1 MKRIYTAI
9 VIGILG
15 PLLIVTGLYL
25 FNIRIQP
32 KVLDIASETGS
43 FTTSYFDEKK
53 LYSLSGD
60 LTCFPNAILVP
71 SQYTFITRGN
81 STTFDGTYADM
92 GRENGLCVTI
102 SSFTDI
108 RHESFLSDG
117 RYSATIG
124 CFLKLPS
131 NTDYAMWFP
140 ASFCEYKIYVNTVE
154 AASSKTF
161 GSSTPVYPH
170 SFYVTL
176 PASET
181 GYYEVVACVSSPE
194 NYINTGSESV
204 LIGTLDRVAGSY
216 DAVSKVSLFF
226 VMYILFTIIFILIQ
240 IIVLK
245 NDPKMIP
252 FICLSGTTAFVMS
265 FLDGRCVFTF
275 IPSLSYQAGFIMEAV
290 AIPLY
295 LLTLLFFSS
304 RMYREYFPYK
314 VANIFVALLTIPFID
329 VLTLKRFP
337 VLTQISNVIEFIPYL
352 ICLYLFVKVYEKKEP
367 NALVYGISIISIAS
381 SVLLYVATSDMAIPS
396 RFTYSVGYSILSV
409 MMVSILAGEYVTQ
422 DNNENFYSQE
432 LSRQLEA
439 MQASEN
445 AFLNAQMKPH
455 FLYNT
460 LNTIADCCVTDS
472 QKAKKLINSLSEYL
486 KLIISLDNMDKTV
499 PIRHELELVEA
510 YTAIEK
516 ERFPNIN
523 FYTEF
528 PMRMP
533 VILMP
538 PITIQPL
545 IENAIKHGVRK
556 LDKPGVVTLRI
567 VDNPQSVDFFVS
579 DNGVGMT
586 QETIDKLFRVPKEN
600 QSIGIYNIDKRL
612 KNQYKAGLHV
622 ESTPGL
628 GTCISFS
635 IPKAT

>member
-1 MKRIYTAI
+1 MKRIHTAI
-9 VIGILG
+9 ALAILA
-15 PLLIVTGLYL
+15 PLLTVTCLYL
-25 FNIRIQP
+25 LSQKIQP
-32 KVLDIASETGS
+32 NVLDIASETGS
-43 FTTSYFDEKK
+43 FTTSYFDEEK

-60 LTCFPNAILVP
+60 LTCFPGAILVP

-81 STTFDGTYADM
+81 STTHEGTYADM

-108 RHESFLSDG
+108 KHDNFLTDG
-117 RYSATIG
+117 RYTATIG

-131 NTDYAMWFP
+131 HTDYAMWFP
-140 ASFCEYKIYVNTVE
+140 ANFCEYKIYVNAVE
-154 AASSKTF
+154 AASSRTF
-161 GSSTPVYPH
+161 GSDNPGYPH
-170 SFYVTL
+170 SFYITL

-181 GYYEVVACVSSPE
+181 GYYEVVACVSSPS

-204 LIGTLDRVAGSY
+204 LIGTLDRVSRSY
-216 DAVSKVSLFF
+216 ESVSKVSLFY
-226 VMYILFTIIFILIQ
+226 VMYILFTIIFIMIQ
-240 IIVLK
+240 IIVLR

-252 FICLSGTTAFVMS
+252 FICMSGMTAFVMS

-275 IPSLSYQAGFIMEAV
+275 IPFLSYQAGFIMEAV
-290 AIPLY
+290 AVPLY

-304 RMYREYFPYK
+304 RMYKAYFPFK
-314 VANIFVALLTIPFID
+314 VANIFVFLLTIPLLD
-329 VLTLKRFP
+329 TLTLKRFP
-337 VLTQISNVIEFIPYL
+337 MLTRISDLLELIPYI
-352 ICLYLFVKVYEKKEP
+352 ICLYIFVMVFDKKEP
-367 NALVYGISIISIAS
+367 HALVYGVAIISIFS
-381 SVLLYVATSDMAIPS
+381 SVLLYFVTSDMAIPS
-396 RFTYSVGYSILSV
+396 RFTYAVGYSILSI
-409 MMVSILAGEYVTQ
+409 MMVSILACEYATQ
-422 DNNENFYSQE
+422 DNNENFYSKE
-432 LSRQLEA
+432 LARQLET

-523 FYTEF
+523 FYTDF

-533 VILMP
+533 GIMMP

-567 VDNPQSVDFFVS
+567 VDSPQSVDFFVS

-586 QETIDKLFRVPKEN
+586 QETIDNLFRVPKEN

-612 KNQYKAGLHV
+612 KNQYKQGLHV

>member
-9 VIGILG
+9 AIVILL
-15 PLLIVTGLYL
+15 PLLVVTGLYIL
-25 FNIRIQP
+25 NKALQP
-32 KVLDIASETGS
+32 KVLNIASETGS
-43 FTTSYFDEKK
+43 FSTSYFDEEK

-60 LTCFPNAILVP
+60 LTCFPGAILVP
-71 SQYTFITRGN
+71 SQYTYVTHAN
-81 STTFDGTYADM
+81 AANFDGTYADK
-92 GRENGLCVTI
+92 GRTDGLCVTI

-108 RHESFLSDG
+108 RHENFIENG
-117 RYSATIG
+117 RYQATIG
-124 CFLKLPS
+124 CFLKLPT

-154 AASSKTF
+154 VASSEIF
-161 GSSTPVYPH
+161 GSKTPGYPH

-181 GYYEVVACVSSPE
+181 GYYEVVACVTSPT

-204 LIGTLDRVAGSY
+204 LIGTLDKVSHSFES
-216 DAVSKVSLFF
+216 VSKVSLFY
-226 VMYILFTIIFILIQ
+226 VMYILFTIVFVLIQ
-240 IIVLK
+240 LLVLK

-252 FICLSGTTAFVMS
+252 FICLSGMTAFVMS
-265 FLDGRCVFTF
+265 FMDGRCVLTF
-275 IPSLSYQAGFIMEAV
+275 IPVLSYQAGFVMEAV
-290 AIPLY
+290 AVPLY
-295 LLTLLFFSS
+295 LLTLLFFTS
-304 RMYREYFPYK
+304 RMFKEYFPFK
-314 VANIFVALLTIPFID
+314 IANLFVALLTIPLLD
-329 VLTLKRFP
+329 TLTLKRFP
-337 VLTQISNVIEFIPYL
+337 FLTDLSALIEVIPYA
-352 ICLYLFVKVYEKKEP
+352 ICLYVFVLVYEKEEP
-367 NALVYGISIISIAS
+367 HALIYGVSILSIES
-381 SVLLYVATSDMAIPS
+381 SVLLYYATADMAIPS
-396 RFTYSVGYSILSV
+396 RFTYAVGYSILSL
-409 MMVSILAGEYVTQ
+409 MMVSILACEYATQ
-422 DNNENFYSQE
+422 DSSESFYSKE

-523 FYTEF
+523 FYTDF

-533 VILMP
+533 GIMMP

-567 VDNPQSVDFFVS
+567 VDNTESVDFYVS

-586 QETIDKLFRVPKEN
+586 QETIDNLFRVPKEN

-612 KNQYKAGLHV
+612 KNQYKKGLHV

-635 IPKAT
+635 IPKVI